1 MLTAL
6 GFEVSEHSFT
16 YSSLPGRWATP
27 LMGALAVISV
37 VTAGLS
43 GARGHGAR
51 ALAILVASGIV
62 LAASA
67 RWLARHGVL
76 QLPLLRRRGVNLVG
90 ARGEPRVWLV
100 AHLDSKSQPVPIV
113 ARAAGIAATCVVWL
127 MATGIA
133 LAQAAG
139 APVTSFWTP
148 VAVASILAG
157 LPVVASTV
165 GSRSPGALDNASGV
179 AAVLAAA
186 ALVPREI
193 SIGVLL
199 PTAEELGLAG
209 ARAWATHRPP
219 AIALNCDGVDDAG
232 MMLVMYS
239 GARPTGVLDALRRA
253 ATGLAAPLRVSR
265 LLPGILTDAVAL
277 ADAGWA
283 TATLS
288 RGSLRTIARIHTP
301 ADARS
306 ALTGDGVTLASRLL
320 ASAVQELA

>member
-1 MLTAL
+1 MLTEL
-6 GFEVSEHSFT
+6 GFDVSEHSFT

-27 LMGALAVISV
+27 LIGALAVIAV
-37 VTAGLS
+37 VTAGHS
-43 GARGHGAR
+43 GARGQGAR
-51 ALAILVASGIV
+51 ALAILLATGIV

-76 QLPLLRRRGVNLVG
+76 RLPLLRRRGVNLFG

-113 ARAAGIAATCVVWL
+113 VRAAGIAATGLIWL
-127 MATGIA
+127 IATGIA
-133 LAQAAG
+133 LAQAVG

-186 ALVPREI
+186 ELLPREI
-193 SIGVLL
+193 SVGVLL
-199 PTAEELGLAG
+199 PSAEELGLAG
-209 ARAWATHRPP
+209 SRAWAEHRPP

-232 MMLVMYS
+232 RMFVMYS
-239 GARPTGVLDALRRA
+239 GARPASVLDALGRA
-253 ATGLAAPLRVSR
+253 AADVSAPIRVSR

-277 ADAGWA
+277 ADEGWA

-288 RGSLRTIARIHTP
+288 RGSLRTLARIHT
-301 ADARS
+301 ASDARR
-306 ALTGDGVTLASRLL
+306 ALTGDGVTLVSRLL